1 MADNDNKIDIE
12 QVVAAYNQLNQE
24 YTKAKKMID
33 KLAVKVAQHSVEI
46 TERDVV
52 IESLREMLSPQQTSV
67 SEEE

>member
-52 IESLREMLSPQQTSV
+52 IESLREMLSPQQTTV